1 MSRPLVGVLG
11 GTFDPVHLGHLHVA
25 SSVAHRLAFPRMLL
39 IPSAQPPHK
48 ARPGMAAAADRVE
61 MLRLAVEGRPGLE
74 VCDLEVRRG
83 GTSYTIETLRA
94 LRDGDP
100 PCAPVF
106 VAGLDA
112 WLEIATWRDPV
123 RLREEFDFAVVA
135 RPGAGPAGEGA
146 FPLTPAPGPVPDL
159 GRGGRAFLV
168 TIDPMDVSSSLVRAR
183 AGAGL
188 PLDGLVPPAVA
199 RYIQARSLYREE
211 NRP

>member
-1 MSRPLVGVLG
+1 MSPPVVGVLG

-25 SSVAHRLAFPRMLL
+25 ASVAARLLIPRMLL
-39 IPSAQPPHK
+39 VPSAQPPHK
-48 ARPGMAAAADRVE
+48 DRPGLASSEDRLA

-74 VCDLEVRRG
+74 VCDLEIRRG
-83 GTSYTIETLRA
+83 GASYTIETLRA

-112 WLEIATWRDPV
+112 WLDVANWREPV
-123 RLREEFDFAVVA
+123 RLREEFDFAIVA
-135 RPGAGPAGEGA
+135 RPGTDPGGAAGRS
-146 FPLTPAPGPVPDL
+146 LTPVRGPIEEL

-168 TIDPMDVSSSLVRAR
+168 PIEPMDVSSSRVRAR
-183 AGAGL
+183 AARGE
-188 PLDGLVPPAVA
+188 PVDGLVPPPVA

-211 NRP
+211 PRR